1 MKLSLRL
8 IMSWNFLS
16 AGKLSLIST
25 LFARYKI
32 KTLLNFLLSPDIA
45 LHLLK
50 TGNIT
55 RKWICFFLNESFLS
69 SFLLPFAPLF
79 SSWFFSFFLFLSL
92 TNRFQ
97 PRCCSPWIFSF
108 SRGQDLVNNNNGF
121 DGFNSFTDFFQI
133 GFSPTRSNLW
143 RCISC
148 HACTRI
154 FFFAMRTIALSS
166 ANSELL

>member
-25 LFARYKI
+25 PFARYKI

-55 RKWICFFLNESFLS
+55 RKWICFFLNESFSLRFFFHS
-69 SFLLPFAPLF
+69 LPSFLRG
-79 SSWFFSFFLFLSL
+79 FFLFLSL